1 MFQEIIFYK
10 LLNPL
15 GHSENANL
23 ISSRTTI
30 SGWRNVLIRFA
41 PSMASNYNFVFRVG
55 IWRCFIV
62 NANIGLI
69 GVL

>member
-1 MFQEIIFYK
+1 MPQEIIFYK
-10 LLNPL
+10 SLNPL

-30 SGWRNVLIRFA
+30 SGCRNVLIRLA
-41 PSMASNYNFVFRVG
+41 PSNASNYNFVFCIG
-55 IWRCFIV
+55 IWRCIIV